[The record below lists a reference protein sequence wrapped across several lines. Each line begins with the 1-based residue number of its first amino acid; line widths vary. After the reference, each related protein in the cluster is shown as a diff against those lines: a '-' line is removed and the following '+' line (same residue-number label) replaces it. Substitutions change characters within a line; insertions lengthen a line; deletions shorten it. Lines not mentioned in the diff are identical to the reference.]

1 MLAGVMCAL
10 SCVLAYLICGFPSA
24 YVVGERM
31 AHLDVRT
38 VGSGNV
44 GTTNIAR
51 SVGKRAAALTLLLD
65 VLKAVLGV
73 FVGYGLIGLI
83 GCGDLAD
90 VYPGGRLD
98 WMMALVYAACILG
111 HVFTPY
117 LHFKGGKGIAVGFG
131 GALALMWPVGLS
143 LLVPF
148 LVFAVLT
155 RYVSLGSIMAAVC
168 LPFLAWLI
176 EHPTPAFLVVLV
188 CVALLVIW
196 SHRANIVRLAH
207 GQEKRFAFKKKG
219 VEVGVDAGVN
229 VPSSSEDH
237 ATTAPRTTDDRE
249 TRR

>member
-1 MLAGVMCAL
+1 MEGSGDVLAYVMCAL

-51 SVGKRAAALTLLLD
+51 AVGKRAAALTLLLD
-65 VLKAVLGV
+65 VLKAVVAV
-73 FVGYGLIGLI
+73 FVGYGLIGLV
-83 GCGDLAD
+83 GVGGLD
-90 VYPGGRLD
+90 VVRPGGALD
-98 WMMALVYAACILG
+98 WTMALVYAFGIVG

-143 LLVPF
+143 LLGPF

-155 RYVSLGSIMAAVC
+155 RYVSLGSIVAALS
-168 LPFLAWLI
+168 LPLLGWLI
-176 EHPTPAFLVVLV
+176 ERPSPAFIVILCAVAALVV
-188 CVALLVIW
+188 W
-196 SHRANIVRLAH
+196 SHRTNIVRLAH
-207 GQEKRFAFKKKG
+207 GEERRFSFKKKG
-219 VEVGVDAGVN
+219 EPVPVDPGTPA
-229 VPSSSEDH
+229 SDE
-237 ATTAPRTTDDRE
+237 
-249 TRR
+249 RRGR